1 MVNSSGNLTVGNP
14 ISGSGNV
21 SGDSI
26 SSNITC
32 YDQHGNVGSGSISVN
47 VTTNNAPTTSSISTQ
62 YTNTNQATGSSQLL
76 SLTISDEE
84 SDSIPDSGLS
94 WSLYNDTYFV
104 PNINSP
110 YMRLL
115 VNNTS
120 VPSGTYPW
128 EVHLED
134 VHGFSTRVV
143 SGSLV
148 ISQADTGTLSG
159 DTCNL

>member
-1 MVNSSGNLTVGNP
+1 MKKV
-14 ISGSGNV
+14 I
-21 SGDSI
+21 
-26 SSNITC
+26 
-32 YDQHGNVGSGSISVN
+32 
-47 VTTNNAPTTSSISTQ
+47 Q
-62 YTNTNQATGSSQLL
+62 YQIQF
-76 SLTISDEE
+76 
-84 SDSIPDSGLS
+84 LS

-148 ISQADTGTLSG
+148 ISQNRYWYT
-159 DTCNL
+159 

>member
-1 MVNSSGNLTVGNP
+1 M
-14 ISGSGNV
+14 
-21 SGDSI
+21 
-26 SSNITC
+26 
-32 YDQHGNVGSGSISVN
+32 
-47 VTTNNAPTTSSISTQ
+47 
-62 YTNTNQATGSSQLL
+62 
-76 SLTISDEE
+76 
-84 SDSIPDSGLS
+84 S

-148 ISQADTGTLSG
+148 ISQVKILVHLVVILICG
-159 DTCNL
+159 N

>member
-1 MVNSSGNLTVGNP
+1 
-14 ISGSGNV
+14 
-21 SGDSI
+21 
-26 SSNITC
+26 
-32 YDQHGNVGSGSISVN
+32 
-47 VTTNNAPTTSSISTQ
+47 
-62 YTNTNQATGSSQLL
+62 
-76 SLTISDEE
+76 
-84 SDSIPDSGLS
+84 
-94 WSLYNDTYFV
+94 
-104 PNINSP
+104 
-110 YMRLL
+110 MRLL

-159 DTCNL
+159 DTAIYAVESAVKWFST